1 MERLIEGAVSRGG
14 KSPYFRVLIGG
25 GGVWVWEEGPRC
37 CETPGCIERG

>member
-25 GGVWVWEEGPRC
+25 GVWVWEEGPRC